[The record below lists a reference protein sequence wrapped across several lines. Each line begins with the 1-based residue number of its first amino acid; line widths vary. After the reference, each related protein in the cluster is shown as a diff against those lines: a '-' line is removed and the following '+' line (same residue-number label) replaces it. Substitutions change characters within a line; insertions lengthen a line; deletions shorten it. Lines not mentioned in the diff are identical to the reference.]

1 MILKDTTDV
10 WFVAFLMHKGYK
22 ISKYDV
28 ITKGKVKCY
37 FDISDSNWKEL
48 KLEFNNSDL
57 SQFKSLIDKVKDLS
71 Y

>member
-10 WFVAFLMHKGYK
+10 WFVAFLMHKGHK
-22 ISKYDV
+22 ITKYDV

-37 FDISDSNWKEL
+37 FQISDSIWKDL